1 VATGLQFSMDGKSY
15 DIDDFTLGDLE
26 WLEEH
31 IGMPL
36 SDDGALTSMKTMV
49 GFVFLIKRRDNPSFT
64 IEEARQV
71 KLSTLDAGETGEGE
85 GEDLPAGKRP
95 TKAARSSSTRAAG
108 GTPD

>member
-36 SDDGALTSMKTMV
+36 SDERALTGMKTMV
-49 GFVFLIKRRDNPSFT
+49 GFVYLIKRQENPQFT
-64 IEEARQV
+64 LEEARQV
-71 KLSTLDAGETGEGE
+71 KLSTLDAGDTADAAEGE
-85 GEDLPAGKRP
+85 GKPAKRP
-95 TKAARSSSTRAAG
+95 TKAARGS
-108 GTPD
+108 

>member
-36 SDDGALTSMKTMV
+36 SDEGALTSMKTMV
-49 GFVFLIKRRDNPSFT
+49 GFVFLIKRRDNPDFT
-64 IEEARQV
+64 IDEARQV
-71 KLSTLDAGETGEGE
+71 KLSVLDSGEEDEAEGE
-85 GEDLPAGKRP
+85 EKPGKRP
-95 TKAARSSSTRAAG
+95 TKVARSS
-108 GTPD
+108 